1 MADQKQHAKITPE
14 ICRLRDRFDAS
25 KTVREKT
32 QLLADAMRDARL
44 DEAKMFVS
52 EMERCRSNS
61 DRPVYLTNA
70 IDAGHR
76 YIAALQRGEA

>member
-32 QLLADAMRDARL
+32 QILADALRDARL
-44 DEAKMFVS
+44 DEAKWWDENMVD
-52 EMERCRSNS
+52 S
-61 DRPVYLTNA
+61 DNPGAEQTAKLR
-70 IDAGHR
+70 
-76 YIAALQRGEA
+76 IAELERGEA

>member
-32 QLLADAMRDARL
+32 QILADALRDARL
-44 DEAKMFVS
+44 DEAKWWEHLVGAVDS
-52 EMERCRSNS
+52 NHPESRSP
-61 DRPVYLTNA
+61 DCIYCAR
-70 IDAGHR
+70 
-76 YIAALQRGEA
+76 IAALERSEA